1 MNPER
6 DVGLEA
12 ATGDAGSDLRG
23 LLRDGATCRFFLVDL
38 YRVSFVGGEV
48 THGCAG
54 GGFCAYSCS
63 SRPVHKV

>member
-12 ATGDAGSDLRG
+12 AVDDAGSDLRG
-23 LLRDGATCRFFLVDL
+23 LLRDGAVCRFSLVDL
-38 YRVSFVGGEV
+38 YRASFVGGEV
-48 THGCAG
+48 THDCAG
-54 GGFCAYSCS
+54 GGFRAYSCS